1 MAVSPVNAD
10 RHGQTKNMER
20 QCDRHRNT
28 PFTEDSG
35 DKPPVAV
42 LAPLGFRRTTFNLPY
57 LKHIVKFRRWG
68 CHRRPCLF
76 SRKRKDRGEKSA
88 WVTGLVPQYDLGRK
102 PICKLLHSHWVTLR
116 ALWYA
121 PPVRMALDLPVSAFE
136 YVQSIETAV
145 ETCGFIRIRT
155 GLLTSRERSKK
166 TEAVFL
172 VGSRRSGGK
181 SKSLRAPNR
190 KPAQRLRFGKEEMST
205 EDKRRRSRRLVPPWS
220 FLTRYFFFWR
230 SKRKSGTAPA
240 SLQKTISLL
249 PFSLIRQNGFPRGS
263 RFFVTHPRNVTVK
276 LQTPRTA

>member
-1 MAVSPVNAD
+1 
-10 RHGQTKNMER
+10 MER

-57 LKHIVKFRRWG
+57 LKHIVKFRRRG

-76 SRKRKDRGEKSA
+76 SRKRKDRGEKSV

-145 ETCGFIRIRT
+145 KTCGFIRIRT

-172 VGSRRSGGK
+172 VGSREAEGK
-181 SKSLRAPNR
+181 SKSPQARFLFATFSFGEAKEKVGPQSQICRRVSAFCQFPSSAVPGTAFAP
-190 KPAQRLRFGKEEMST
+190 P
-205 EDKRRRSRRLVPPWS
+205 
-220 FLTRYFFFWR
+220 Y
-230 SKRKSGTAPA
+230 RKSAGRKVRSAP
-240 SLQKTISLL
+240 SVCLGGYSSSVGI
-249 PFSLIRQNGFPRGS
+249 P
-263 RFFVTHPRNVTVK
+263 VTTGRPSAFRSGVR
-276 LQTPRTA
+276 PPP